1 LLLFDAV
8 FLLRPELIDRRDLR
22 TLVSATLEETL
33 ARG

>member
-1 LLLFDAV
+1 V

-22 TLVSATLEETL
+22 TLVSATFEETL